1 MDDPQPPKPEYMSK
15 WRWEDQGW
23 RDRVGQDPTKIV
35 LEALRRAV
43 DIRDQGVG
51 SRSVLLVDVLN
62 ELCLVLGIDGGRL
75 WDLSD
80 E

>member
-1 MDDPQPPKPEYMSK
+1 MRS
-15 WRWEDQGW
+15 WRWEDRGW

-43 DIRDQGVG
+43 DIRDQGVT

-62 ELCLVLGIDGGRL
+62 KLCSVLGIDGGQL
-75 WDLSD
+75 WDLPD